1 MTGLPKTK
9 RGPGIVRDS
18 TEVASARTCATAEGG
33 DKKRHSYKPL
43 PKVFRRTGFT
53 YRQIARETD
62 AAIYEQVWN
71 GCHNPSVC
79 YEVIRIR
86 QREAFQI
93 GGRLVEP
100 AEGYPSSEAW
110 GTDGWTVRDKEAAF
124 RKLREV
130 AAERARTVRLV
141 I

>member
-1 MTGLPKTK
+1 VTRPPKTK
-9 RGPGIVRDS
+9 RSPAIVRDS
-18 TEVASARTCATAEGG
+18 TEVASARKRATAEGG
-33 DKKRHSYKPL
+33 DKKRHSYKLL

-53 YRQIARETD
+53 YRQIACETD

-100 AEGYPSSEAW
+100 AELFPTSEAW
-110 GTDGWTVRDKEAAF
+110 GVDGFTLIKKDAAF
-124 RKLREV
+124 RKFREIADRKAV
-130 AAERARTVRLV
+130 Q
-141 I
+141 